1 MDAIESLLGGPH
13 RARFDELGKS
23 RLLGAFSLSSWFA
36 GAQLLLGNIT
46 AFHRMPA
53 PLAMTSI
60 AVKTCVPSG
69 WSGLSIVTGISNSGA
84 RPCRTKIFF
93 SLRLTNMAN
102 CPERLA
108 GCSAAQ

>member
-1 MDAIESLLGGPH
+1 MRSRACLAALIALASTSLGRVGCWALFLFPVGSPV
-13 RARFDELGKS
+13 RS
-23 RLLGAFSLSSWFA
+23 C
-36 GAQLLLGNIT
+36 LLGNIT

-84 RPCRTKIFF
+84 KPCRTKIFF